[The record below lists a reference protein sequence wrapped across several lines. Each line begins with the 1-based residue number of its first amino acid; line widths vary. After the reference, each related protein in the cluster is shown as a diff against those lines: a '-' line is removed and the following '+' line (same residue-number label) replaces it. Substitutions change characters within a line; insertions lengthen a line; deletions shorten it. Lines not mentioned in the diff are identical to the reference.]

1 MALNQA
7 CSSGETWKAL
17 PIPFSFLRK
26 KQFLI
31 KTCLFFLQAVFQFK
45 RLTVFE
51 NDKQDLGTLG
61 LDYAL
66 HMKLGRYLGKTYLP
80 FTALG

>member
-1 MALNQA
+1 MEGPQLGKRFLYL
-7 CSSGETWKAL
+7 SV
-17 PIPFSFLRK
+17 FLRK

-31 KTCLFFLQAVFQFK
+31 KTCLFLQAVFQFK
-45 RLTVFE
+45 RLAVFE

-61 LDYAL
+61 LDYVL
-66 HMKLGRYLGKTYLP
+66 DMKLGMYLGKTYLP